1 MIIAVDFDG
10 TVVSHRYPKIGELK
24 EGAKEAL
31 VAFHEAGHKIII
43 WTCRTGQQERDVR
56 SFLQE
61 NGIPFDTIN
70 NPIMGADMGTR
81 KVFADMYIDD
91 KAVQFDD
98 NWVDLKRIITGS

>member
-1 MIIAVDFDG
+1 VIIAVDFDG

-43 WTCRTGQQERDVR
+43 WTCRSGQQEKEVR
-56 SFLQE
+56 EFLQG

-91 KAVQFDD
+91 KGIQFDD
-98 NWVDLKRIITGS
+98 NWADLKRIITGS